1 MNSSEKRPSRKFF
14 VFYCVILFLFAAI
27 LIFVSYLSHMQV
39 EEQLDNTTETFSSR
53 LEAANEEKAALDKT
67 IVEQK
72 TKIEELEEKLSLLT
86 DADKKAVAS
95 EYLWQLIKAYASDDE
110 DKCLEIIEAI
120 DAEELRPYLSE
131 DAMRELSKIEKI
143 TKGE

>member
-1 MNSSEKRPSRKFF
+1 MNNNENRPSRKFF

-39 EEQLDNTTETFSSR
+39 EEQLDSTTASFSSR
-53 LEAANEEKAALDKT
+53 LEVANEEKAALDKT

-72 TKIEELEEKLSLLT
+72 TKITELEEELSALV
-86 DADKKAVAS
+86 DADKKAAAC
-95 EYLWQLIKAYASDDE
+95 EYLWQLVKAYASNDE
-110 DKCLEIIEAI
+110 DKCNELITAI
-120 DAEELRPYLSE
+120 DAAELRPYLSE
-131 DAMRELSKIEKI
+131 DALRELLKIENI